1 MSSFNLTNHFLIAMP
16 TLEDPHFSKTVTY
29 ICAHNDEG
37 AMGIVINRPMDIH
50 LEEVFS
56 QMNIEADGA
65 GLNSQAVYLGGP
77 VHRDRGFIVHSR
89 PTNGN
94 PRFM

>member
-65 GLNSQAVYLGGP
+65 GLNSQAVYLGAQSTAIG
-77 VHRDRGFIVHSR
+77 GLSFTAR